1 MLVEDVKKFGPL
13 PFISSYPF
21 ENTLGYVK
29 RMVRHGNLPLSQVSK
44 RLTEISDLIITN
56 IKNENNAI
64 FVSNQIKTQHQN
76 FLTTTS
82 INGFI
87 YPKNL
92 YCLLMIK
99 IGDF

>member
-1 MLVEDVKKFGPL
+1 MYIKKYIELYGNDSISSNVHNLCHIVEDVRKFGPL

-56 IKNENNAI
+56 IKN
-64 FVSNQIKTQHQN
+64 
-76 FLTTTS
+76 
-82 INGFI
+82 
-87 YPKNL
+87 
-92 YCLLMIK
+92 
-99 IGDF
+99 